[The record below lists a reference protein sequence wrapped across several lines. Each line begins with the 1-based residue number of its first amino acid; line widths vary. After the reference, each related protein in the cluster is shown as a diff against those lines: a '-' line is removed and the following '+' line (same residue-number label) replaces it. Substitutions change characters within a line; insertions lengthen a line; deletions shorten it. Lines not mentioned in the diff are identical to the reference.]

1 MVDTGLCKNP
11 QIKYK
16 SLMKLVSPKDVAEEI
31 ITAHRQDETHITI
44 PRYMDFTNQ
53 FFRNFP
59 VKCQIIAKDFFGSG
73 LGSDLHSSKWI
84 IVAGFFLLDNE

>member
-16 SLMKLVSPKDVAEEI
+16 SLMKLVSPKEVAEEI
-31 ITAHRQDETHITI
+31 ITAHRQGVNDISI
-44 PRYMDFTNQ
+44 PRYMTYTNQ

-59 VKCQIIAKDFFGSG
+59 TKCQILAKDFFGSG
-73 LGSDLHSSKWI
+73 LGSDLHVK
-84 IVAGFFLLDNE
+84 